1 MQIKTENNMIYAYA
15 SCANSQGN
23 TTSNSV
29 KRISMTLAC
38 SLLNAE
44 RTWLIQNFDKSKLH
58 FIEQIYP
65 LI

>member
-1 MQIKTENNMIYAYA
+1 MHMLPVPIPKEIQH
-15 SCANSQGN
+15 Q
-23 TTSNSV
+23 NSV
-29 KRISMTLAC
+29 KRISMTLTC

-44 RTWLIQNFDKSKLH
+44 RAWLMQNFDKSKLH